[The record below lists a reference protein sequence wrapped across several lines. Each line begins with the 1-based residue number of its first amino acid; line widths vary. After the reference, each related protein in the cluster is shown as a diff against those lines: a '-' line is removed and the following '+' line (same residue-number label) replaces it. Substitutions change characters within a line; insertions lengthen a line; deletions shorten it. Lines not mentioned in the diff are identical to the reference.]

1 MTPKQIRLAFDDPS
15 MDEDELETI
24 LNEIDKL
31 YGELEMWKVW
41 AERVTKTEGLNPIIY
56 RSLIETMIKR

>member
-1 MTPKQIRLAFDDPS
+1 MTPKQIRLCFDDPS

-24 LNEIDKL
+24 LNEIDKI

-41 AERVTKTEGLNPIIY
+41 AEKVTKTEGLNPVLY